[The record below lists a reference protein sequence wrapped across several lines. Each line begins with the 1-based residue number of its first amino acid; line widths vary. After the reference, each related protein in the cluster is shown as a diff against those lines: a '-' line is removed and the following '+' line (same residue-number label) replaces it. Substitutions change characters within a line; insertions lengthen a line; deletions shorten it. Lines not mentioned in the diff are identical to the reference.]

1 MREVRGWDSYMRGG
15 REGGEGRG
23 RRREVGKGMVRGEGE
38 EVGGEWVRRYLYIGR
53 ALGQSW
59 KGM

>member
-1 MREVRGWDSYMRGG
+1 
-15 REGGEGRG
+15 
-23 RRREVGKGMVRGEGE
+23 MVRGEGE